1 MGTSL
6 LSLSLCLLSQDHPHA
21 YGDKLY
27 KASAEIINPGSSPR
41 VWGQAIDNI
50 SDLSHLRIIPTRMGT
65 SLDKFGG
72 ENGDRDHPH
81 AYGDKFCPQRY
92 ECRKSGSSPRVWGQA
107 SFISSDYNNY
117 RIIPTRMGTSPAEQ
131 TRLVSRQDHPH
142 AYGDKKGVLL
152 GYRQLPG
159 SSPRVWGQDH
169 HSRDLRYSFG
179 IIPTRM
185 GTS

>member
-142 AYGDKKGVLL
+142 AYGDKTTIVGICAIVL
-152 GYRQLPG
+152 G
-159 SSPRVWGQDH
+159 SSPRVWGQVK
-169 HSRDLRYSFG
+169 SS
-179 IIPTRM
+179 
-185 GTS
+185 